1 MKKHLIAAA
10 VAGAFA
16 VPAMAQVS
24 ISGRIDTSIQNFDAG
39 PSSSTRVNQSLLT
52 SNQLVFSG
60 NEDLGGGLRA
70 SFLIASNLI
79 SDSNNAFDI
88 GSRGIAVTLSGA
100 FGAFEIGKTP
110 GTAFNNLLASGVTG
124 NIGNLFTVEGRPN
137 NMIGYTSP
145 TFSGLSLRLVHGVGN
160 ETPGPTKGNGR
171 QTEVSAIFASGPVTV
186 RVAQADF
193 KNFALGAVTGGG
205 VTGAVALPA
214 AAAGGV
220 KQTGADLAVRQGP
233 FTINARYT
241 QVKLNTAEREAQR
254 GTSQYG
260 IGASYAIGGGLTAA
274 LDYMDVDNKA
284 ANADLTRTSVTL
296 VQSLSK
302 RTNVYGAYYSDDFQE
317 SGRSNAS
324 VLAFGV
330 RHSF

>member
-1 MKKHLIAAA
+1 M
-10 VAGAFA
+10 
-16 VPAMAQVS
+16 PAMAQVS

-39 PSSSTRVNQSLLT
+39 PSASTRVISSLLT
-52 SNQLVFSG
+52 SNQIVMSG
-60 NEDLGGGLRA
+60 AEDLGGGLRA
-70 SFLIASNLI
+70 GFVI
-79 SDSNNAFDI
+79 SSGFNSDANAALDF
-88 GSRGIAVTLSGA
+88 GSRGHALTLSGS
-100 FGAFEIGKTP
+100 FGAFEIGKTT
-110 GTAFNNLLASGVTG
+110 GTALNNNLASGVTG
-124 NIGNLFTVEGRPN
+124 NIGNLFTVQGRPN

-160 ETPGPTKGNGR
+160 ETPGPTKGNER
-171 QTEVSAIFASGPVTV
+171 QTEISAIFASGPVTV

-193 KNFALGAVTGGG
+193 KNFALSAVTGGG

-214 AAAGGV
+214 STAGDL
-220 KQTGADLAVRQGP
+220 KQTGADLAIRQGP

-241 QVKLNTAEREAQR
+241 EVKLDNAAQNLLR

-260 IGASYAIGGGLTAA
+260 IGASYAIGSGLTAA

-284 ANADLTRTSVTL
+284 ANADLSRTSVTL

-302 RTNVYGAYYSDDFQE
+302 RTNVYGAFYSDDFQE